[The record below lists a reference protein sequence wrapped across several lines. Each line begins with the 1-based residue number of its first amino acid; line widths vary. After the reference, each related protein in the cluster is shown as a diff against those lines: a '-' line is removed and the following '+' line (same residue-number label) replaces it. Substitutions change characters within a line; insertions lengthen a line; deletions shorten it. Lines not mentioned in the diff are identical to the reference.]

1 MRNTAI
7 PHLNLYAFGEDC
19 GSTVTS
25 DNLILYGQRLPQAL
39 LVWVEG
45 QRLCGDK
52 HGPRTGGPV
61 GSGKD
66 GVALTWL
73 AHVPHHGLLRS
84 MAPFTG
90 PYVRVVSRG

>member
-7 PHLNLYAFGEDC
+7 PHLNLHAFGEDC

-45 QRLCGDK
+45 QDCAVISMALA
-52 HGPRTGGPV
+52 PV
-61 GSGKD
+61 AQYLGSGKD

-90 PYVRVVSRG
+90 P